1 MQQAL
6 IENLDF
12 VDFSIDDL
20 YLLFERFDRNKVGY
34 LAFNDFKRVIL
45 PFSREYASLVSDRP
59 DIYNRNHP
67 LERSTFFN
75 QETFVKS
82 TKIQSYTP

>member
-12 VDFSIDDL
+12 VDFSNDDL
-20 YLLFERFDRNKVGY
+20 YLIFKRFDRHQVGY

-45 PFSREYASLVSDRP
+45 PFSREYATLVSDRP
-59 DIYNRNHP
+59 DYYNQNP
-67 LERSTFFN
+67 SYARSQFFN
-75 QETFVKS
+75 QDTRE
-82 TKIQSYTP
+82 

>member
-20 YLLFERFDRNKVGY
+20 FLIFNRFDRSRLGY
-34 LAFNDFKRVIL
+34 LAFNDFKRLIL
-45 PFSREYASLVSDRP
+45 PFSREYATLVSDRP
-59 DIYNRNHP
+59 DYYNRNHP
-67 LERSTFFN
+67 LERS
-75 QETFVKS
+75 
-82 TKIQSYTP
+82 